1 VTTLGEAARAVL
13 LTADPHAKRR
23 AARGFA
29 RAWRRGELVHRCDV
43 AMPDRPAW
51 PERPELL
58 APGRMPRRRGGG
70 SERGRIAMLHALAHI
85 EFVAIDLA
93 VDLVGRFGGE
103 FPRGFVD
110 DWIGVAADEAMH
122 FALLDRRLAGLG
134 SHYGALPAH
143 AGLWEAAEATADD
156 ALARLAIVPMVLEAR
171 GLDVTP
177 ATIDRFRGAGD
188 EASARILSRIYTDEI
203 RHVSAGTRW
212 FNWLCAERGFG
223 PAATWQSLVKSRFRG
238 VLKPPF
244 NDSARRDA
252 GLTQEFYA
260 VIAS

>member
-1 VTTLGEAARAVL
+1 MASLGEAARAVL
-13 LTADPHAKRR
+13 LTPDPHDKRR
-23 AARGFA
+23 AARALA
-29 RAWRRGELVHRCDV
+29 RAWRRGELDHRCDTP
-43 AMPDRPAW
+43 MPGQPAW
-51 PERPELL
+51 PAVPELL
-58 APGRMPRRRGGG
+58 APSQMPRRRKGG

-93 VDLVGRFGGE
+93 VDLVGRFGGA

-110 DWIGVAADEAMH
+110 DWLGVAADEAMH
-122 FALLDRRLAGLG
+122 FALLDRRLRALG

-143 AGLWEAAEATADD
+143 TGLWEAAAATADD

-177 ATIDRFRGAGD
+177 ATVDRFRAVGD
-188 EASARILSRIYTDEI
+188 EASARILSRIYKDEI
-203 RHVSAGTRW
+203 RHVRAGTVW
-212 FNWLCAERGFG
+212 FGWMCDERGFNVVE
-223 PAATWQSLVKSRFRG
+223 TWQSLVKSRFRG
-238 VLKPPF
+238 SLKPPF

-252 GLTQEFYA
+252 GLTQEYYA